1 MGFYHVMVKYDSF
14 SLPPIGNQG
23 LMDIL
28 DMPNTNK
35 YSFEG
40 WEKWQETHK
49 SLFND
54 HTFPHVS
61 IDNVYLCL

>member
-1 MGFYHVMVKYDSF
+1 MLCSRHQRKLKAIVAGSTGESTSAVNVKMGFYHVMVKYDSF

-40 WEKWQETHK
+40 
-49 SLFND
+49 
-54 HTFPHVS
+54 
-61 IDNVYLCL
+61 